1 MANKIY
7 VGDLGLEIIIDMHED
22 ISEATTYEM
31 LVLKDGTEVTWAASI
46 YNDRY
51 LRYITAAVDLD
62 VAGTYFIQGN
72 LLFPGGWSGL
82 GETVTFVVN
91 KKWK

>member
-7 VGDLGLEIIIDMHED
+7 IGDVGLEIIVDMQED

-31 LVLKDGTEVTWAASI
+31 LVLKDGVEVIWAASI

-51 LRYITAAVDLD
+51 LRYITAADDLD
-62 VAGTYFIQGN
+62 VAGTYLIHGN
-72 LLFPGGWSGL
+72 LVFPGGWSGL
-82 GETVTFVVN
+82 SEVVSFVVN